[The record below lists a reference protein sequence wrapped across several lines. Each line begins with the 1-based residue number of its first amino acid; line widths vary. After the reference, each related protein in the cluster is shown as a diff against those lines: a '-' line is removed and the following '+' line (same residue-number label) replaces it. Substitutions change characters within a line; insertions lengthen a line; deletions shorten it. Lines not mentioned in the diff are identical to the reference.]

1 MKSPDMIRAWAR
13 HHEYLPETAE
23 MLIRSHNPD
32 SECITLT
39 FRTCEVTTPPALLIY
54 HESLNLLVAI
64 ESNRDGFPEVNVI
77 PAPTK
82 IPDSSSRERT
92 HDTR

>member
-39 FRTCEVTTPPALLIY
+39 FRTCEVTTPPALQIGRA
-54 HESLNLLVAI
+54 HV
-64 ESNRDGFPEVNVI
+64 
-77 PAPTK
+77 
-82 IPDSSSRERT
+82 
-92 HDTR
+92 